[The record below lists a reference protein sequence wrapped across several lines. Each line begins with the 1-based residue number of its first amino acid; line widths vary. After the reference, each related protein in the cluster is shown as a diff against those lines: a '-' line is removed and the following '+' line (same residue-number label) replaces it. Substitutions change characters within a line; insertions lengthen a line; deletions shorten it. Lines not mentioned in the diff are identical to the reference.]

1 MLPNKS
7 HYNIKFNNYY
17 ESFNNFESPTKSLDI
32 MSQRTFGCSTQAT
45 KSKGLLNNISPVSC
59 HN

>member
-45 KSKGLLNNISPVSC
+45 KK
-59 HN
+59 